1 VENAVIGWEIVLAIA
16 RRLSIFKS
24 GAARIRRRA
33 NADAPAQDRLML
45 KLSSQQ
51 FATIFESLRSAS
63 ASIGSEQRVTT
74 RMEVQTAV
82 KLATLEQ
89 GKIARCF
96 SGLTRDVSTCG
107 VGLFQYAPAESG
119 SQFLIGFPYNK
130 SELILSCSVRFCK
143 PMAEGLFGIG
153 AQFESLASKELVEAL
168 KLARQGAIDRIKSS
182 ILS

>member
-1 VENAVIGWEIVLAIA
+1 
-16 RRLSIFKS
+16 
-24 GAARIRRRA
+24 
-33 NADAPAQDRLML
+33 ML

-51 FATIFESLRSAS
+51 FATIFDALRSAS
-63 ASIGSEQRVTT
+63 VTIGSEQRVST
-74 RMEVQTAV
+74 RMDVQTAV
-82 KLATLEQ
+82 KLATLDG
-89 GKIARCF
+89 GKIVRCY
-96 SGLTRDVSTCG
+96 SALTRDVSTCG

-130 SELILSCSVRFCK
+130 SELILTSSVRFCK

-153 AQFESLASKELVEAL
+153 AQFEALANKEMVEAL